1 MAFFT
6 LSRRNIA
13 FIRQLLATLATT
25 WTTISNGLL
34 SGYTAQAIPS
44 LMEDN
49 STIHITEQHESWISC
64 IVPLTAVLSSP
75 LSSPLCAFIGRRYT
89 MMAMCLPMSA
99 GWFIIT
105 YATDANMILAGRGIT
120 GAASAI
126 AIPAAYTYTAEIS
139 SSRNRGLFGS
149 ILSIG
154 WCFGIVLSYS
164 MGSILSWNWLAL
176 SSSIVPLIQF
186 IVFWNGAFSPRWLVT
201 RKRLDEAKESLA
213 FFRGGWNKFVD
224 CELKDMVHQFE
235 NGDQKTHLARLK
247 MLFKPGIRKAVF
259 FCMTLKFFNMMTG
272 YSVIN
277 FHAKAILV
285 SSRVTSFIS
294 PNLATIILG
303 LCGMSGNIISSLII
317 DKTGRKNLLLVSSVF
332 LFLAQLGQGTYFY
345 FQDSLHDYRWLPMV
359 TLLTFAIFF
368 PIGWGSVTY
377 VMVAEMV
384 PTSIRPE
391 TSVIGACWEQLLAFS
406 ILKIHNIA
414 CSLHGPEYLHWA
426 SSVLIFIGGMFVIIF
441 LPETAQKS
449 LEEIEI
455 FFVHLHREVV
465 DMIGERNDCKDLHE
479 RKISLYSLTDF
490 KIEEDKKKNKSG
502 VEGNTVTSYVMTEKP
517 NTKKESPNA

>member
-49 STIHITEQHESWISC
+49 STIHITEQYESWISC

-272 YSVIN
+272 YSSKSCYN
-277 FHAKAILV
+277 H
-285 SSRVTSFIS
+285 SWTMR
-294 PNLATIILG
+294 N
-303 LCGMSGNIISSLII
+303 
-317 DKTGRKNLLLVSSVF
+317 D
-332 LFLAQLGQGTYFY
+332 
-345 FQDSLHDYRWLPMV
+345 LHDYRWLPMV